1 MRPPVTLSK
10 FHTTLPPSDTAMR
23 PIWLY
28 TELKNAPTLKTYSA
42 AVDWNVPGHYFA
54 ETFSRS
60 GMNPSGQSI
69 RGEIMKKSLASM
81 CLSAVLTVAF
91 SYHAVA
97 ADLPEIE
104 KSGTL
109 KVATEDDYA
118 PFNFMN
124 NGQADGFNKDMLE
137 ELRKYAKFH
146 VDQSIL
152 PWTGLLAA
160 VSTGQYDMALTGA
173 VITDERLK
181 VFDFTPPWASAQHYF
196 VKRAGDTS
204 LNTIADL
211 SGKKVGLQ
219 AGSAL
224 LARLPELKAMLEK
237 TGGKL
242 GPVVEYPSY
251 PEAYA
256 DLANKRLDYVI
267 NVVISVNDLA
277 KAKPKVF
284 AKGLAVS
291 GPGYMAWPIPKNS
304 PQLLAYM
311 TRFMNHMKETGKLA
325 ELQKKWFGETYD
337 NLPTEA
343 ITSPEQFHKLA
354 GL

>member
-1 MRPPVTLSK
+1 
-10 FHTTLPPSDTAMR
+10 
-23 PIWLY
+23 
-28 TELKNAPTLKTYSA
+28 
-42 AVDWNVPGHYFA
+42 
-54 ETFSRS
+54 
-60 GMNPSGQSI
+60 
-69 RGEIMKKSLASM
+69 MKKSLASM

-267 NVVISVNDLA
+267 NISDLG
-277 KAKPKVF
+277 KRPGESQTE
-284 AKGLAVS
+284 GLRQRAGRLRTRV
-291 GPGYMAWPIPKNS
+291 YVAWPIPKNS

>member
-1 MRPPVTLSK
+1 
-10 FHTTLPPSDTAMR
+10 
-23 PIWLY
+23 
-28 TELKNAPTLKTYSA
+28 
-42 AVDWNVPGHYFA
+42 
-54 ETFSRS
+54 
-60 GMNPSGQSI
+60 
-69 RGEIMKKSLASM
+69 MKKFIGKYCLAALLVM
-81 CLSAVLTVAF
+81 AF
-91 SYHAVA
+91 SHHAVA
-97 ADLPEIE
+97 RDLPEIE
-104 KSGTL
+104 KSGTF

-118 PFNFMN
+118 PFNFMTD
-124 NGQADGFNKDMLE
+124 GKSDGFNKDMLD
-137 ELRKYAKFH
+137 ELKKYAKFNI
-146 VDQSIL
+146 DQSIL

-173 VITDERLK
+173 VITDERLN
-181 VFDFTPPWASAQHYF
+181 VFNFTPPWASAQHYF
-196 VKRAGDTS
+196 VKRAGDDS
-204 LNTIADL
+204 LNSIKDL
-211 SGKKVGLQ
+211 SGKKVGVQ

-237 TGGKL
+237 EGGKL

-267 NVVISVNDLA
+267 NVVISVNDLV

-304 PQLLAYM
+304 PELLAYM
-311 TRFMNHMKETGKLA
+311 TKFINHLRESGRLK
-325 ELQKKWFGETYD
+325 ELQMKWFGETYD
-337 NLPTEA
+337 DLPNEP
-343 ITSPEQFHKLA
+343 ITSAEQFHKLA

>member
-1 MRPPVTLSK
+1 MSTNNIVLLGLNLEAGVLLGD
-10 FHTTLPPSDTAMR
+10 F
-23 PIWLY
+23 LY
-28 TELKNAPTLKTYSA
+28 RRQQ
-42 AVDWNVPGHYFA
+42 G
-54 ETFSRS
+54 
-60 GMNPSGQSI
+60 GQVL
-69 RGEIMKKSLASM
+69 EIAGIGGNRVEQRLA
-81 CLSAVLTVAF
+81 LV
-91 SYHAVA
+91 AVA
-97 ADLPEIE
+97 L
-104 KSGTL
+104 
-109 KVATEDDYA
+109 
-118 PFNFMN
+118 
-124 NGQADGFNKDMLE
+124 
-137 ELRKYAKFH
+137 
-146 VDQSIL
+146 
-152 PWTGLLAA
+152 
-160 VSTGQYDMALTGA
+160 
-173 VITDERLK
+173 
-181 VFDFTPPWASAQHYF
+181 
-196 VKRAGDTS
+196 
-204 LNTIADL
+204 IAH
-211 SGKKVGLQ
+211 KKVGVQ

-311 TRFMNHMKETGKLA
+311 TKFMNHMKETGKLA

-337 NLPTEA
+337 DLPTEA

>member
-1 MRPPVTLSK
+1 
-10 FHTTLPPSDTAMR
+10 
-23 PIWLY
+23 
-28 TELKNAPTLKTYSA
+28 
-42 AVDWNVPGHYFA
+42 
-54 ETFSRS
+54 
-60 GMNPSGQSI
+60 
-69 RGEIMKKSLASM
+69 MKKSLASM

-267 NVVISVNDLA
+267 NVVISVNDWR
-277 KAKPKVF
+277 KPNRRSSP
-284 AKGLAVS
+284 KGWPS
-291 GPGYMAWPIPKNS
+291 PDRGIWRGRSRKTRRSCWPI
-304 PQLLAYM
+304 
-311 TRFMNHMKETGKLA
+311 
-325 ELQKKWFGETYD
+325 
-337 NLPTEA
+337 
-343 ITSPEQFHKLA
+343 
-354 GL
+354 

>member
-1 MRPPVTLSK
+1 M
-10 FHTTLPPSDTAMR
+10 AM
-23 PIWLY
+23 
-28 TELKNAPTLKTYSA
+28 
-42 AVDWNVPGHYFA
+42 
-54 ETFSRS
+54 
-60 GMNPSGQSI
+60 
-69 RGEIMKKSLASM
+69 
-81 CLSAVLTVAF
+81 AF
-91 SYHAVA
+91 SYHAAA
-97 ADLPEIE
+97 ADLPAIE
-104 KSGTL
+104 KAGTL

-124 NGQADGFNKDMLE
+124 NGQADGFNKDMLD
-137 ELRKYAKFH
+137 ELRKYAKFN

-173 VITDERLK
+173 VITDDRLK

-196 VKRAGDTS
+196 VKRAGDDS
-204 LNTIADL
+204 LDTIAAL

-277 KAKPKVF
+277 KSKPKVF

-311 TRFMNHMKETGKLA
+311 TKFINHMRETGRLA

>member
-1 MRPPVTLSK
+1 MSERCINGRFFLS
-10 FHTTLPPSDTAMR
+10 R
-23 PIWLY
+23 RR
-28 TELKNAPTLKTYSA
+28 
-42 AVDWNVPGHYFA
+42 G
-54 ETFSRS
+54 RS
-60 GMNPSGQSI
+60 S
-69 RGEIMKKSLASM
+69 
-81 CLSAVLTVAF
+81 
-91 SYHAVA
+91 
-97 ADLPEIE
+97 EIE

-196 VKRAGDTS
+196 VKRAGDTAKYHCRS
-204 LNTIADL
+204 QRQ
-211 SGKKVGLQ
+211 KVGLQ

-311 TRFMNHMKETGKLA
+311 TKFMNHMKETGKLA
-325 ELQKKWFGETYD
+325 ELQKNGSAKPMTTCR
-337 NLPTEA
+337 PRR
-343 ITSPEQFHKLA
+343 SPARNSFTNSPDCNIPRRA
-354 GL
+354 TAACC

>member
-1 MRPPVTLSK
+1 
-10 FHTTLPPSDTAMR
+10 
-23 PIWLY
+23 
-28 TELKNAPTLKTYSA
+28 
-42 AVDWNVPGHYFA
+42 
-54 ETFSRS
+54 
-60 GMNPSGQSI
+60 
-69 RGEIMKKSLASM
+69 MKKSLASM

-219 AGSAL
+219 RERAAGAF
-224 LARLPELKAMLEK
+224 AGAEGDAGEDRRQAG
-237 TGGKL
+237 TGG
-242 GPVVEYPSY
+242 G
-251 PEAYA
+251 
-256 DLANKRLDYVI
+256 
-267 NVVISVNDLA
+267 
-277 KAKPKVF
+277 
-284 AKGLAVS
+284 VS
-291 GPGYMAWPIPKNS
+291 LLSGSLRRPG
-304 PQLLAYM
+304 
-311 TRFMNHMKETGKLA
+311 E
-325 ELQKKWFGETYD
+325 
-337 NLPTEA
+337 
-343 ITSPEQFHKLA
+343 
-354 GL
+354 

>member
-1 MRPPVTLSK
+1 MKKTMGSYYL
-10 FHTTLPPSDTAMR
+10 TAVM
-23 PIWLY
+23 
-28 TELKNAPTLKTYSA
+28 AM
-42 AVDWNVPGHYFA
+42 
-54 ETFSRS
+54 TFSV
-60 GMNPSGQSI
+60 Q
-69 RGEIMKKSLASM
+69 
-81 CLSAVLTVAF
+81 VA
-91 SYHAVA
+91 A
-97 ADLPEIE
+97 ADLPAIE

-124 NGQADGFNKDMLE
+124 NGNADGFNKDMLAA
-137 ELRKYAKFH
+137 LREYAKFN
-146 VDQSIL
+146 VTQSIL

-173 VITDERLK
+173 VVTDERLN
-181 VFDFTPPWASAQHYF
+181 VFNFTPPWASAQHYF

-224 LARLPELKAMLEK
+224 LARLPELKAMIEK

-267 NVVISVNDLA
+267 NVVISVNDLV

-284 AKGLAVS
+284 AKGLPVS
-291 GPGYMAWPIPKNS
+291 GPGYMAWPMPKSS
-304 PQLLAYM
+304 PELLAYM
-311 TRFMNHMKETGKLA
+311 TKFTEHMRATGQLA
-325 ELQKKWFGETYD
+325 ALQKKWFGETYD
-337 NLPTEA
+337 DLPTEP
-343 ITSPEQFHKLA
+343 ITSAAQFHKLA
-354 GL
+354 GQ